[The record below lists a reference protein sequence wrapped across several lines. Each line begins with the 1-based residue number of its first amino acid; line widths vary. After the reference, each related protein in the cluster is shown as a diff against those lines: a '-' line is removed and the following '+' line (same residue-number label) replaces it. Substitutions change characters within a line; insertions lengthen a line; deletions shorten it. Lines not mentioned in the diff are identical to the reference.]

1 MFDNFFKTI
10 DKGTTW
16 IFYEGILVTHFGL
29 GEGTFSDCPII
40 KVAILLGAIFY
51 LKWILLA
58 LGQRLHNAFTQH
70 QRKTHRQLPFCL
82 YSSTADRNDHIFTY
96 INSVRG
102 LILHILQV
110 NVKVC
115 SEEFISENS
124 LSRAS
129 LFTNAWFTQ
138 K

>member
-70 QRKTHRQLPFCL
+70 
-82 YSSTADRNDHIFTY
+82 
-96 INSVRG
+96 
-102 LILHILQV
+102 
-110 NVKVC
+110 
-115 SEEFISENS
+115 
-124 LSRAS
+124 
-129 LFTNAWFTQ
+129 
-138 K
+138 